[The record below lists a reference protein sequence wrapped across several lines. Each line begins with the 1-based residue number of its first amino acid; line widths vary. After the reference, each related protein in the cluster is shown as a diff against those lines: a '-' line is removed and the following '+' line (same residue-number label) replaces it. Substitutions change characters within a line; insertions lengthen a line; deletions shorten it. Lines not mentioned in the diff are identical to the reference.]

1 MTKNRTLGRCSA
13 GNARGSGYVD
23 CKTLKASHGNNYDCR
38 EKNGK
43 MSTVV
48 TQLLADYIVTAE
60 LEGDRLMGNARR
72 ATRTCSDRGDNAE
85 IGRLRRSAL
94 CTVHLLQCIFFNTIL
109 D

>member
-1 MTKNRTLGRCSA
+1 MLVAQGTLTAKRVSQ
-13 GNARGSGYVD
+13 SWQMF
-23 CKTLKASHGNNYDCR
+23 DCR

-72 ATRTCSDRGDNAE
+72 RNKNV
-85 IGRLRRSAL
+85 L
-94 CTVHLLQCIFFNTIL
+94 
-109 D
+109 